1 MAVFTALSATQL
13 APWLQRY
20 PLGQIVDLQGIVS
33 GIDNTNY
40 FLTTT
45 RGAYVLT
52 IFEHL
57 SARALPFYLDFMR
70 HLAARRMPVPV
81 PVAQSD
87 GALFSL
93 LRGKPAALVSRL
105 EGAVQMAPAAH
116 HCAEAGRM
124 LARMHLAGKTFAA
137 AAPQNP
143 RGLAW
148 QCEAARAIDPFLRP
162 AQRRLLHHELA
173 FQHSIQASAEYARLP
188 AGICHGDLFRDNVF
202 FVTQQGDSAGHP
214 CRLSGFFDFYF
225 AGLDKWLF
233 DIAVCIN
240 DWCVMPASGQYEEA
254 RVRAFLTAYQAVR
267 AFTPLEA
274 VYWPALL
281 RAAALRFWL
290 SRLHDFYVP
299 RPAKIL
305 NVHDP
310 AYFERILRTF
320 IAKRL

>member
-1 MAVFTALSATQL
+1 MCSRFLNTFLRARCLFIWISCGIWRRAGCPCPFQLRRAMARYSVCCAASR
-13 APWLQRY
+13 QRW
-20 PLGQIVDLQGIVS
+20 
-33 GIDNTNY
+33 
-40 FLTTT
+40 
-45 RGAYVLT
+45 GADW
-52 IFEHL
+52 
-57 SARALPFYLDFMR
+57 RALYRWRPPLIIALR
-70 HLAARRMPVPV
+70 PGGCSRACIWPGKHLPQPRRRIRAAWRGNARR
-81 PVAQSD
+81 
-87 GALFSL
+87 
-93 LRGKPAALVSRL
+93 
-105 EGAVQMAPAAH
+105 
-116 HCAEAGRM
+116 
-124 LARMHLAGKTFAA
+124 
-137 AAPQNP
+137 
-143 RGLAW
+143 
-148 QCEAARAIDPFLRP
+148 
-162 AQRRLLHHELA
+162 
-173 FQHSIQASAEYARLP
+173 P